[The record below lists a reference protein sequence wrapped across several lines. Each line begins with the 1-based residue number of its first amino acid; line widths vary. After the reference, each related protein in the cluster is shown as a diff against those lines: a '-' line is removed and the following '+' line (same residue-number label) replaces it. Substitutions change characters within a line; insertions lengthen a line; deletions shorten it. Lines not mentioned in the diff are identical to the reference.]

1 MGIDTESNNAQNNNN
16 PFNRLEKVSISNKFL
31 NRSKLFV
38 KRKGARVANQDMQS
52 IETGLMAI
60 APKSRRVYS
69 IFLTSK
75 TAAVQGRST
84 TMVKRHRLLEGH
96 IEDPFLVPFSGA
108 FYFIYPANPDI
119 FLECKGKFIYFL

>member
-1 MGIDTESNNAQNNNN
+1 M
-16 PFNRLEKVSISNKFL
+16 FISL
-31 NRSKLFV
+31 
-38 KRKGARVANQDMQS
+38 
-52 IETGLMAI
+52 
-60 APKSRRVYS
+60 RVYE
-69 IFLTSK
+69 
-75 TAAVQGRST
+75 AQGRST